1 MSRASLVLFLCV
13 AAIAV
18 GALAARRT
26 LETPL
31 AAHSPLHRASR
42 AAPHSPAAWRIV
54 SRAPA
59 NEPHNLFIALRHS
72 DQARST
78 LTSVLDVV
86 SDPTSPKYS
95 RKY

>member
-18 GALAARRT
+18 SALAARRT

-31 AAHSPLHRASR
+31 ASHSPLHRASR
-42 AAPHSPAAWRIV
+42 AAPHTPAAWRIV
-54 SRAPA
+54 SRAVA
-59 NEPHNLFIALRHS
+59 TEQHNLFIALRHS
-72 DQARST
+72 EQARNT

-95 RKY
+95 RK